1 VIVADYYEVLGV
13 ARTASAD
20 EIKRAY
26 RKKARELHP
35 DTNPDPEAADRF
47 KEVAR
52 AYEVLS
58 DPERRARYDRY
69 GEAGVGGA
77 GGAGPRM
84 EDVFATGGLN
94 DLFDAFFGGQNPF
107 GGGGARRSP
116 AGPPRGQDMEVVADI
131 TFEQAVFG
139 ATVPITLRLPKR
151 CPDCDGSGA
160 GAGTQP
166 VMCVDCNGTGQI
178 QRVRQSLLGQMVTSG
193 PCPRCGGLS
202 QVVVTPC
209 ETCRGEGRVTAE
221 HTYQVDVPAGVDSG
235 STLRLTGRG
244 AAGPRGGAAGD
255 LYVHLRVAE
264 HERYWRDGN
273 DLVTTVPI
281 SIAQAALGT
290 TVVLPTLD
298 DGDEEIVIPPG
309 TQPGREFVLRGRGVP
324 KLQGR
329 GRGDLRVELVVEVP
343 TKLDD
348 EEEALLRQYA
358 DKRGEPVSPPEKG
371 LFSRIRSA
379 FS

>member
-1 VIVADYYEVLGV
+1 MADFYGLLGV
-13 ARTASAD
+13 TRSATP
-20 EIKRAY
+20 EELKRAY
-26 RKKARELHP
+26 RRKARELHP
-35 DTNPDPEAADRF
+35 DTNPDPVAAERF

-58 DPERRARYDRY
+58 DADQRARYDRF
-69 GEAGVGGA
+69 GEAGVNGAA
-77 GGAGPRM
+77 GGGRP
-84 EDVFATGGLN
+84 EDVFTGGGLN

-107 GGGGARRSP
+107 GGGGPRRGGP

-131 TFEQAVFG
+131 EFEQAVFG
-139 ATVPITLRLPKR
+139 ATVPVTLRLPQR
-151 CPDCDGSGA
+151 CTDCGGNGA
-160 GAGTQP
+160 GEGTQP
-166 VMCVDCNGTGQI
+166 VTCADCGGSGQV
-178 QRVRQSLLGQMVTSG
+178 QRVRQSLLGQMVTTG
-193 PCPRCGGLS
+193 PCPRCSGLG

-209 ETCRGEGRVTAE
+209 PTCRGEGRITAE

-235 STLRLTGRG
+235 STLRLSGRG
-244 AAGPRGGAAGD
+244 AAGPRGGGAGD

-273 DLVTTVPI
+273 DLVTEVPI

-290 TVVLPTLD
+290 TVPLPTLD
-298 DGDEEIVIPPG
+298 GDEELVVPPG
-309 TQPGREFVLRGRGVP
+309 TQPGREFTLRNRGVP

-329 GRGDLRVELVVEVP
+329 GRGDLRAQLVVEVP

-348 EEEALLRQYA
+348 DEASLLRQLA
-358 DKRGEPVSPPEKG
+358 ERRGEPVNPPDKG
-371 LFSRIRSA
+371 LFSRIKSA

>member
-193 PCPRCGGLS
+193 PCPRCGGLG

-255 LYVHLRVAE
+255 LYVHVRVAE

-309 TQPGREFVLRGRGVP
+309 TQPGREFVLRGRGV
-324 KLQGR
+324 
-329 GRGDLRVELVVEVP
+329 RVELVVEVP

>member
-1 VIVADYYEVLGV
+1 MADLYDLLGV
-13 ARTASAD
+13 TRSATN
-20 EIKRAY
+20 EELKRAY
-26 RKKARELHP
+26 RQKARELHP
-35 DTNPDPEAADRF
+35 DTNPDPAAGERF

-58 DPERRARYDRY
+58 DADQRARYDRF
-69 GEAGVGGA
+69 GEAGLNGA
-77 GGAGPRM
+77 GGGGRPG
-84 EDVFATGGLN
+84 DVFSGGGLN

-107 GGGGARRSP
+107 GGGGQRRGGP
-116 AGPPRGQDMEVVADI
+116 AAPPRGQDMEVVADI
-131 TFEQAVFG
+131 AFEQAVFG
-139 ATVPITLRLPKR
+139 ATVPVTLRLPQR
-151 CPDCDGSGA
+151 CTDCGGTGA

-166 VMCVDCNGTGQI
+166 VTCSDCGGAGQV
-178 QRVRQSLLGQMVTSG
+178 QRVRQSLLGQMVTTG
-193 PCPRCGGLS
+193 PCPRCSGLG

-209 ETCRGEGRVTAE
+209 PTCRGEGRVTAE

-244 AAGPRGGAAGD
+244 AVGPRGGGNGD

-273 DLVTTVPI
+273 DLVTEVPV

-290 TVVLPTLD
+290 TLTLSTL
-298 DGDEEIVIPPG
+298 DGDEELIVPAG
-309 TQPGREFVLRGRGVP
+309 TQPGREFTLRGRGVP

-329 GRGDLRVELVVEVP
+329 GRGDLRAQLVVEVP

-348 EEEALLRQYA
+348 DEVALLRQLA
-358 DKRGEPVSPPEKG
+358 DRRGEYVNAPDKG
-371 LFSRIRSA
+371 LFSRIKSA

>member
-1 VIVADYYEVLGV
+1 MTDFYELLGV
-13 ARTASAD
+13 PRDASAE

-26 RKKARELHP
+26 RRKARELHP
-35 DTNPDPEAADRF
+35 DTNPDGAASERF

-58 DPERRARYDRY
+58 DPDQRARYDRF
-69 GEAGVGGA
+69 GEAGVGA
-77 GGAGPRM
+77 TGGGQRV
-84 EDVFATGGLN
+84 EDVFSGGGLN

-107 GGGGARRSP
+107 GGGGARRGPS
-116 AGPPRGQDMEVVADI
+116 GPPRGQDLEVVTEI
-131 TFEQAVFG
+131 EFEQAVFG
-139 ATVPITLRLPKR
+139 ATVPVSLRLPQR
-151 CPDCDGSGA
+151 CPDCGGTGA
-160 GAGTQP
+160 GQGTKP
-166 VMCVDCNGTGQI
+166 VTCADCNGTGQV

-193 PCPRCGGLS
+193 PCHRCGGLG
-202 QVVVTPC
+202 QVIVTPC
-209 ETCRGEGRVTAE
+209 AICRGEGRITAD

-235 STLRLTGRG
+235 STLRLAGRG

-264 HERYWRDGN
+264 HDRYWRDGN
-273 DLVTTVPI
+273 DLVTSVPI

-290 TVVLPTLD
+290 TITLPTLD
-298 DGDEEIVIPPG
+298 GDEELLIPPG
-309 TQPGREFVLRGRGVP
+309 TQPGREFVLRNRGVP

-329 GRGDLRVELVVEVP
+329 GRGDLRAQLVVEVP

-348 EEEALLRQYA
+348 EQAALLRQLA
-358 DKRGEPVSPPEKG
+358 DKRGEHVNPPDKG
-371 LFSRIRSA
+371 LFSRIKSA